1 MTQDKQLLTVNLD
14 QVLEKRRLDQ
24 ALNAKEFAVLAGV
37 SYATARDWFRL
48 PGFPTFSGVV
58 FWQDFVKWR
67 NRKTEAEMDAAT
79 VKGFPQNR
87 VPPAEHGGIVFTG
100 KAAQILAE
108 IG

>member
-1 MTQDKQLLTVNLD
+1 MTHDKQLLTVEMD

-37 SYATARDWFRL
+37 SYATARAWFRL
-48 PGFPTFSGVV
+48 PGFPAFSGVV
-58 FWQDFVKWR
+58 FWQDFIKWR
-67 NRKTEAEMDAAT
+67 NRKTDSE
-79 VKGFPQNR
+79 
-87 VPPAEHGGIVFTG
+87 PAHESTKPKISLPSSNHGGIVFTG